1 MQSGEEL
8 MTSETLESPSTQ
20 KFHQAHALG
29 NAGYAAELDGDV
41 DTADF
46 GFGRT
51 QQEVTFIQDVLG
63 LEQEPSAPRGQG
75 ANLLDAGCGGGR
87 WALDLVRRGHLVT
100 GIDKDPARIVRA
112 RNRALTS
119 GLHERAHLLACA
131 LSQISFVSH
140 FDGAYAYGGSFGG
153 DGEETDLAALKAV
166 VRALKPG
173 ARLVLEHA
181 NMMHLARN
189 FTPREWGPSPSGGR
203 IFIERTWDVA
213 VGRVFERRVL
223 QDQAGV
229 EREQWFSM
237 RVYSPT
243 ELGRMLGS
251 VGGLEQIE
259 VVSAPDRSTPSL
271 EAPRIALIARRT
283 STWAA
288 RGAAL
293 A

>member
-1 MQSGEEL
+1 MQLGEEL

-41 DTADF
+41 DTGDF

-51 QQEVTFIQDVLG
+51 QQEVTFLQDALG
-63 LEQEPSAPRGQG
+63 LEQEG
-75 ANLLDAGCGGGR
+75 ATLLDAGCGGGR
-87 WALDLVRRGHLVT
+87 WALDLARRGHLVT
-100 GIDKDPARIVRA
+100 GIDRDPARIVRA

-119 GLHERAHLLACA
+119 GLHERTHLHACA

-153 DGEETDLAALKAV
+153 ESEENDMAALRAV
-166 VRALKPG
+166 VRSLKPG

-181 NMMHLARN
+181 NMLHLARN
-189 FTPREWGPSPSGGR
+189 FTPREWMPSPSGGR

-223 QDQAGV
+223 QDQGGV

-243 ELGRMLGS
+243 ELGRMLAA
-251 VGGLEQIE
+251 VGGLEDLE
-259 VVSAPDRSTPSL
+259 VVSAPDRGTPNL
-271 EAPRIALIARRT
+271 DAQRIAIIARRST
-283 STWAA
+283 TWAA